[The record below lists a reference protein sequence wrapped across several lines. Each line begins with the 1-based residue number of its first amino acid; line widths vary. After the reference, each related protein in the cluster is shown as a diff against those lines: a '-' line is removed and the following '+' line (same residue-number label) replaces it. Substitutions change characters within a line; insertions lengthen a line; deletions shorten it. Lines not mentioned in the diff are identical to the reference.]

1 MEQKRNPGLKVM
13 QPLSEKEKKVI
24 IDIQRKKKIK
34 KIVRVGF
41 FAVMMFV
48 GTWLLINNHPYTLIR
63 QTHSYDKTFTENS
76 RYTIFQNR
84 VVRYNRNGVA
94 LLNEK
99 NEEIWLQPSQFSNPS
114 PDMNEEAFAIGDIE
128 GNMIQVFSAEGLRG
142 EIETPLPIEKFSV
155 SNQGIVSV
163 LMQSNNEPQ
172 ICTYDA
178 AGNLLVENKIS
189 VNTYGYPVGMDMS
202 IDGTKLAVSYVNPME
217 EVLKSTVV
225 YYDYGETGNQDN
237 EYKILTTEY
246 ADELIPEVFFMDNE
260 YSVVVGDKTF
270 YIYKGMENPKQQTK
284 VSLSQEI
291 HSVFHTDTY
300 IGFVLLNQE
309 KSGFEVR
316 LYNQQGRMVM
326 SHEIDG
332 EYNHVQMYKKE
343 IVLYEGSRLCILT
356 DTGVERFNGNLKEP
370 PFAIV
375 QMNGRNRYIVM
386 NENEL
391 QMMKLVY

>member
-1 MEQKRNPGLKVM
+1 MERKRNPGLKVM

-24 IDIQRKKKIK
+24 TDIQRKKKIK
-34 KIVRVGF
+34 KVVRVGF
-41 FAVMMFV
+41 FAVMMLV
-48 GTWLLINNHPYTLIR
+48 GTCLLINNHPYTLIR
-63 QTHSYDKTFTENS
+63 QTHSFDKTFTENS

-114 PDMNEEAFAIGDIE
+114 PEMNAEAFAIGDIE
-128 GNMIQVFSAEGLRG
+128 GNIIQVFSTEGLRG

-163 LMQSNNEPQ
+163 LMQSNSEPQ

-202 IDGTKLAVSYVNPME
+202 LDGTKLAVSYVNPMG

-225 YYDYGETGNQDN
+225 YYDYGETGNKDN
-237 EYKILTTEY
+237 GYKVLTTEY
-246 ADELIPEVFFMDNE
+246 ADELIPEVFFMDDE

-309 KSGFEVR
+309 KSGFEVC

-326 SHEIDG
+326 RHEIDG

-343 IVLYEGSRLCILT
+343 IVLYEGTRLCILT

-370 PFAIV
+370 PLAIV